1 MKFDEIF
8 ALVVRVFGLVFL
20 YKGLSTFPTA
30 IQLIFF
36 SGRIGNLV
44 VGVLTVGWPLLV
56 AAWLLRGAPLL
67 MNLAYP
73 DRGGRSEGSVPFGKA
88 A

>member
-1 MKFDEIF
+1 MKPSEVFS
-8 ALVVRVFGLVFL
+8 LVVRVFGLVFL
-20 YKGLSTFPTA
+20 YNGLSTLPTA

-36 SGRIGNLV
+36 SGHIGNLV
-44 VGVLTVGWPLLV
+44 VGVLMVGWPLVV

-73 DRGGRSEGSVPFGKA
+73 DRGEHSEGGVPSGKA